1 MKKLIFTSAI
11 TVALLAVIAAG
22 AALAHDDNGRKGD
35 ARLNGFQETPSVS
48 TTGHGSFRA
57 RLRSDGIHYVLRYA
71 ELENDAAAAH
81 IHFGQ
86 RHVAGGVIAFLCGGG
101 DKPACPPRGGRVE
114 GVIDAADVIGPA
126 AQGIEPGSLAEVVR
140 ALRHGA
146 VYANVHTSRF
156 DGGEIRGQVDHHGN
170 HGKRDDKRDHK
181 K

>member
-1 MKKLIFTSAI
+1 MKRLVLTLTFA
-11 TVALLAVIAAG
+11 VALLAVIAAG
-22 AALAHDDNGRKGD
+22 AALAHGDDRGKGN
-35 ARLNGFQETPSVS
+35 ARLNGFQETPSIS

-71 ELENDAAAAH
+71 GLENDAAVAH

-101 DKPACPPRGGRVE
+101 DKPACPLREGRVE

-126 AQGIEPGSLAEVVR
+126 AQGIDPGQLREAVR

-146 VYANVHTSRF
+146 VYANVHTTKF
-156 DGGEIRGQVDHHGN
+156 GGGEIRGQVGHNGDG
-170 HGKRDDKRDHK
+170 GKRDHDDD
-181 K
+181 